1 MLATPLAKKSHN
13 RWLYADYSGKLMPS
27 EYSHASQAKGRNM
40 EKATTAELV
49 LLQPQLTNKV

>member
-1 MLATPLAKKSHN
+1 
-13 RWLYADYSGKLMPS
+13 MPS
-27 EYSHASQAKGRNM
+27 EYSHASQAKGKNM